1 MTPTTDLH
9 IESGAAATMR
19 SAAGKWIDS
28 HLAPSL
34 SAALRG
40 QGIRMGLVILLLALV
55 WGGCGFAYA
64 TLAGETALL
73 AAGYRPG
80 AVILVT
86 AVPMLTTLAVFF
98 FLQRRYRVLIH
109 ANATIALTR
118 IDLLTVL
125 GKLTELRDR
134 DTAGHNLRVT
144 LYTLLFAQA
153 LKLPPRSILW
163 ATVGAMIHDIGK
175 LAVPDSILGKKG
187 SFTPEER
194 TEMETHVL
202 HGVALVNQSDMLSQA
217 TTVLIAHHERYDGSG
232 YPRGLKGEEIPFEAR
247 LFALI
252 DVFDALTSVRVY
264 KPALS
269 LDEALA
275 VMAEG
280 RDTHFDPV
288 LFDQFRDFAL
298 RVVRQLPRD
307 EAAVM
312 EMLMLRFYPYLDRFA
327 LEDASGEW
335 EKTVVS

>member
-1 MTPTTDLH
+1 MTSTTDLH
-9 IESGAAATMR
+9 VDTGAAATMR
-19 SAAGKWIDS
+19 SAAGKWINN

-34 SAALRG
+34 SAAMWG
-40 QGIRMGLVILLLALV
+40 QGVRMGLAILLLALV

-64 TLAGETALL
+64 TLAAETALP
-73 AAGYRPG
+73 GGHPPG
-80 AVILVT
+80 AVVLIT
-86 AVPMLTTLAVFF
+86 AVPLLTTLAVFF
-98 FLQRRYRVLIH
+98 FLQRRYRELLH

-194 TEMETHVL
+194 AEMETHVL
-202 HGVALVNQSDMLSQA
+202 HGVALVNQSEMLNQA
-217 TTVLIAHHERYDGSG
+217 ATVLIAHHERYDGTG

-252 DVFDALTSVRVY
+252 DVFDAMTSVRVY

-280 RDTHFDPV
+280 RGSHFDPV
-288 LFDQFRDFAL
+288 LFDQFWDFAH
-298 RVVRQLPRD
+298 RVIHQLPRD
-307 EAAVM
+307 EAGVM

-327 LEDASGEW
+327 LEDSPGEW
-335 EKTVVS
+335 EISVVS